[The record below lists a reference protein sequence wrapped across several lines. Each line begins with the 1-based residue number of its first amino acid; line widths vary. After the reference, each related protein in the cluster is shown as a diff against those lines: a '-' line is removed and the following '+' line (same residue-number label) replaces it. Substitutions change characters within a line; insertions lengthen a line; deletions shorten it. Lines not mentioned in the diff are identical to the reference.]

1 MADIMTY
8 AQNHVYRST
17 FSGLFS
23 MFHHAML
30 IMCSEKAM
38 DMMMSILTDNGLAHA
53 KNAASDSAVDT
64 DDRAT
69 LSSQCL
75 ACGYPEQIIWVHGHG
90 QCIHCHTNLVPC
102 CDGAVCEDFS

>member
-30 IMCSEKAM
+30 IMCSEIAM

-53 KNAASDSAVDT
+53 KNAASDRAVDT

-69 LSSQCL
+69 LSSQCP
-75 ACGYPEQIIWVHGHG
+75 A
-90 QCIHCHTNLVPC
+90 
-102 CDGAVCEDFS
+102 